1 MKNELNN
8 QRVNNEVC
16 APATS
21 GLRPFSAAC
30 LAKLQELKE
39 VVTGNLAAEYGAL
52 VNHRQLQQV
61 VNEADALAAFTPF
74 PTLFLPTLAEE
85 KVLAAA
91 AWNKKQQALF
101 AQNDVITLAA

>member
-1 MKNELNN
+1 MKNELKHE
-8 QRVNNEVC
+8 RVNNEVC

-52 VNHRQLQQV
+52 LNDRQLQQV

-74 PTLFLPTLAEE
+74 PALFLPTLAEE

-91 AWNKKQQALF
+91 AWNKKQQSLF
-101 AQNDVITLAA
+101 AKNDVIALAA

>member
-1 MKNELNN
+1 MKNELNH
-8 QRVNNEVC
+8 QRVNNAVC
-16 APATS
+16 TPAVG

-30 LAKLQELKE
+30 LAKWHAVKE
-39 VVTGNLAAEYGAL
+39 IVKGNLAAEYGAL
-52 VNHRQLQQV
+52 LNARQLQQV

-101 AQNDVITLAA
+101 AQNDVIALAA